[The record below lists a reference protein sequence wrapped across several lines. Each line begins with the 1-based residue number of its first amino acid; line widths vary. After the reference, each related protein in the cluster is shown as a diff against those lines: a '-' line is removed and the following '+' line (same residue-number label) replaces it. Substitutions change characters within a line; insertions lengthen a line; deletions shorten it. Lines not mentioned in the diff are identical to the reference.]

1 MSESTQIFG
10 DHIPTC
16 HRVACGLHP
25 GQKTKKSVAGL
36 THWCSQPFT
45 LSFTPTVNL
54 ESPIKLTLC
63 MSLDCWRKLEYLERT
78 HTDAGRIKMY
88 ENSNIQKWWPSFVI
102 LYERFFFSLCFAFLR
117 LHKRDVTQS
126 VHQSELRTFD
136 VSGQVF
142 VIYYGATINKF
153 WSNIPD
159 ERNDQKLNRS
169 LLLILSYYWPIML
182 ISRTIFFFSGFC

>member
-1 MSESTQIFG
+1 M
-10 DHIPTC
+10 
-16 HRVACGLHP
+16 
-25 GQKTKKSVAGL
+25 
-36 THWCSQPFT
+36 
-45 LSFTPTVNL
+45 LSFTPAVNL

-102 LYERFFFSLCFAFLR
+102 LYERFFFSLSFAFLR
-117 LHKRDVTQS
+117 LHTSDVTQS

-136 VSGQVF
+136 VSCQDRF
-142 VIYYGATINKF
+142 LWYITELLSINSDQTF
-153 WSNIPD
+153 PQSPD

-169 LLLILSYYWPIML
+169 LLLILSWIFIFLDYSLILNQFLRPIML
-182 ISRTIFFFSGFC
+182 ISRTIFFFPGFC